1 MEDKI
6 EELKFVKLPVDSE
19 TGKEQKEFEEMLGH
33 IYIAYYSETGKG
45 YVIIGSNSEE
55 ANKAFDNTIYKTLIS
70 AGEDEEFARACAYEE
85 EDPGMCM
92 YIPKECFE
100 IILERVRTL
109 IDIEYENEQIKIY
122 EKLEIYKK
130 FIKIEG
136 LSKKFEKFYAE
147 EIKRKE

>member
-1 MEDKI
+1 MKEKI
-6 EELKFVKLPVDSE
+6 EKLKFIKLPIDEE

-70 AGEDEEFARACAYEE
+70 AGEDEEFARACAYEG
-85 EDPGMCM
+85 EDSGMCL

-100 IILERVRTL
+100 RV
-109 IDIEYENEQIKIY
+109 
-122 EKLEIYKK
+122 
-130 FIKIEG
+130 
-136 LSKKFEKFYAE
+136 
-147 EIKRKE
+147 KE